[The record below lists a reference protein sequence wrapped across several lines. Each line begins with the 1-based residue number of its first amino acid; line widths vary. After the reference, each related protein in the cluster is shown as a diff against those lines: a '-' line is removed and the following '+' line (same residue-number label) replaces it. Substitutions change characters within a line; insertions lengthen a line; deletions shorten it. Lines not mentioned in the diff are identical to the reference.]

1 MGIGD
6 DLIFLAKAEEQYKL
20 TGKKIVPLYHA
31 GWNTLYDNVEFISK
45 VKDENSLTMNA
56 RDTDKPS
63 DIHIDYYTQ
72 GREQTILGERMVWR
86 PFKPSRYT
94 VRLTKIEKDTGV
106 NESDFILINPD
117 YKSTFFSKNKNWG
130 FEKYQ
135 EITNRLHKDGYTI
148 IRLKPGGNYN
158 EPDLEN
164 AINVYSNNLKRS
176 IAIMSKARLGITYDG
191 FVTHVLSGFHI
202 PVVNI
207 QGGFVDEKIM
217 SYDGNI
223 NIGYQHPKTPCG
235 ATYPCTHCDE
245 ANEYI
250 TVDMVYEACKKLL

>member
-6 DLIFLAKAEEQYKL
+6 DLIFLAKAEEQYKE

-31 GWNTLYDNVEFISK
+31 GWNTLYDNVEFITK
-45 VKDENSLTMNA
+45 TKDENSLTMNA
-56 RDTDKPS
+56 RDTCAPS
-63 DIHIDYYTQ
+63 DIHIDYYTK
-72 GREQTILGERMVWR
+72 GREQTILGERMIWR
-86 PFKPSRYT
+86 PFKPSRYK
-94 VRLTKIEKDTGV
+94 VRLTKTEIDT
-106 NESDFILINPD
+106 STFTDFILINPD

-130 FEKYQ
+130 FAKYQ
-135 EITNRLHKDGYTI
+135 ELTNRLVEDGHFI
-148 IRLKPGGNYN
+148 VRIKPGGKYT

-164 AINVYSNNLKRS
+164 AANIYSDDLKRS
-176 IAIMSKARLGITYDG
+176 IAIMSRAKLGITYDG
-191 FVTHVLSGFHI
+191 FVTHALSGFHI

-207 QGGFVDEKIM
+207 QGGFVDEKTM

-235 ATYPCTHCDE
+235 ATYSCTHCDE

>member
-1 MGIGD
+1 
-6 DLIFLAKAEEQYKL
+6 
-20 TGKKIVPLYHA
+20 
-31 GWNTLYDNVEFISK
+31 
-45 VKDENSLTMNA
+45 
-56 RDTDKPS
+56 
-63 DIHIDYYTQ
+63 
-72 GREQTILGERMVWR
+72 MVWR
-86 PFKPSRYT
+86 SFTPSRYA
-94 VRLTKIEKDTGV
+94 VRLTQTEIDTST
-106 NESDFILINPD
+106 NETDFIIINPD

-135 EITNRLHKDGYTI
+135 QLTNILYEDGHNI

-158 EPDLEN
+158 EPDLKN
-164 AINVYSNNLKRS
+164 ATNIYSDNLKKS
-176 IAIMSKARLGITYDG
+176 IAIMSKAKLGITYDG
-191 FVTHVLSGFHI
+191 LVTHVLSGFNI

-207 QGGFVDEKIM
+207 QGGFVDEKTM
-217 SYDGNI
+217 SYDNNI